1 MNRMMMIAFGMA
13 AGFALSVYVGG
24 SRQVRLPWATESIR
38 VESKGTYDG
47 FRIQNGETDMEMQV
61 AALRIENLT
70 EEPLDGTVTV
80 QSGEKKLMFPFEALP
95 PGQVTMVMAE
105 NGEHWFGSLQWIQAE
120 TEKSNLLPEGTV
132 DIQETGDITL
142 LLVNRTDRGDA
153 AVQSLRCSQQ
163 HLHRWDLLHLGC
175 GDPGAWSGCG
185 GHALSLCV
193 RVQPHCGPA
202 GRSVKLLRAFRTL
215 FFYAIPY
222 FDGKTPGNC
231 LY

>member
-105 NGEHWFGSLQWIQAE
+105 NGEHWVGSLQWIQAE
-120 TEKSNLLPEGTV
+120 TEKSDLLPEGTV

-142 LLVNRTDRGDA
+142 LLVNRTDRAFTGVTLLYKAYDA
-153 AVQSLRCSQQ
+153 PATPTSV
-163 HLHRWDLLHLGC
+163 
-175 GDPGAWSGCG
+175 
-185 GHALSLCV
+185 
-193 RVQPHCGPA
+193 GP
-202 GRSVKLLRAFRTL
+202 V
-215 FFYAIPY
+215 
-222 FDGKTPGNC
+222 TPGMWEPWSLERLRRSRPIIMC
-231 LY
+231 PGTAALWACWQKRKTFEGL